1 MSCGPSPQ
9 GHSVPLNHA
18 SKGEGSE
25 EEGGAGTK
33 GEELTARELRSEP
46 YKAVSL
52 VHSTA
57 F

>member
-1 MSCGPSPQ
+1 MSYGPSPQ

-25 EEGGAGTK
+25 EEGGGTK
-33 GEELTARELRSEP
+33 GEELTARELRSDP

>member
-25 EEGGAGTK
+25 EEGGGTK
-33 GEELTARELRSEP
+33 GEELTARELRSDP